1 MTPLET
7 LSDNFVRAARLDDV
21 RAAGRTS
28 VRVAGHSLALFLHD
42 GRVHALDNRCPH
54 MGFPLHRGTLQD
66 GIQRFPRLQRRSRP
80 RGPTSSQKEYY
91 VTIKREGSEGGGLG
105 RLDRR
110 RAPHVRDGRVDP
122 AWPQP
127 GGDRRRTPPGSGGLP
142 PGALVVGLLGGA
154 EATRFGVEAILW
166 AALGA
171 FAVLAIY
178 RLGAS
183 LRAR

>member
-1 MTPLET
+1 
-7 LSDNFVRAARLDDV
+7 
-21 RAAGRTS
+21 
-28 VRVAGHSLALFLHD
+28 
-42 GRVHALDNRCPH
+42 

-80 RGPTSSQKEYY
+80 RGPTSSQREYY
-91 VTIKREGSEGGGLG
+91 VTIKREGSEGGGHG

-122 AWPQP
+122 P
-127 GGDRRRTPPGSGGLP
+127 GRNPAGIGVALLLGAAGSLL
-142 PGALVVGLLGGA
+142 ARFVVGLLGGA

-178 RLGAS
+178 TGWGAS

>member
-1 MTPLET
+1 
-7 LSDNFVRAARLDDV
+7 
-21 RAAGRTS
+21 
-28 VRVAGHSLALFLHD
+28 
-42 GRVHALDNRCPH
+42 
-54 MGFPLHRGTLQD
+54 
-66 GIQRFPRLQRRSRP
+66 
-80 RGPTSSQKEYY
+80 
-91 VTIKREGSEGGGLG
+91 VTIKREGSEGGGHG

-110 RAPHVRDGRVDP
+110 RAPHARDGRVDP

-127 GGDRRRTPPGSGGLP
+127 GGDRRRTPPGSGELP
-142 PGALVVGLLGGA
+142 PGGLCGGTVGGGA

-166 AALGA
+166 AALGT